1 MQDYYATIYS
11 AEIVNAMTN
20 LMFVYL
26 SYKGIRNCIR
36 NGHDTVF
43 LVSFLGYLIVGLGS
57 FLFHS
62 TLKCTS
68 IIKSPIYNR
77 NVPGRERHHSFR
89 GSDSRS

>member
-36 NGHDTVF
+36 NSHDTVF
-43 LVSFLGYLIVGLGS
+43 LVSFVGYLIVGLGS

-62 TLKCTS
+62 SLKCTS
-68 IIKSPIYNR
+68 TIQSTTHNGNVLVGKRQRPISPI
-77 NVPGRERHHSFR
+77 
-89 GSDSRS
+89 

>member
-11 AEIVNAMTN
+11 AEIVNATTN

-36 NGHDTVF
+36 NGHDAVF

-68 IIKSPIYNR
+68 NDHPIIGGGETTPI
-77 NVPGRERHHSFR
+77 
-89 GSDSRS
+89 SRV